1 MIACPYFQDRFASK
15 LQMFLDV
22 LTKKTQEQHHKV
34 RFFYDSLVR
43 ISKEGAMVMGLLLLA
58 DSPRDL

>member
-1 MIACPYFQDRFASK
+1 
-15 LQMFLDV
+15 MFLDV